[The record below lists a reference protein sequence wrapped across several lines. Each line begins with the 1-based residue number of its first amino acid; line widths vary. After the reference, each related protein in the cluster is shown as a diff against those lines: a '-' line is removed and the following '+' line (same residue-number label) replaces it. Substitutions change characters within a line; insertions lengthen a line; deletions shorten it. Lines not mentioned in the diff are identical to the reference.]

1 MQQRKIMMHM
11 IIGEGEV
18 MQKQTNRKVS
28 FSSLHIYLPVNG
40 ISSGNT
46 APLNPASAPTRSSPH

>member
-1 MQQRKIMMHM
+1 MMHM